1 MKTYKNPL
9 TIIKSESPEPF
20 VPTPSLVYTLSSDGT
35 YYIVGTGFTTIEA
48 IQADTSG
55 GTSGSGLDNTW
66 QGGEI
71 NIPAT
76 HNNLPVKAIAPRAFS
91 GITNTTKL
99 VIEDGEMLTIGH
111 RAFQVDPVYDT
122 NLKEIT
128 LPNTLI
134 YLGGSASRVFWG
146 RSGLEKLYYRCT
158 NLQTVGQPNENI
170 MFNNVASETQDGL
183 SIIVSKNVLHIPARL
198 IYYHSPQLI
207 IKTIE
212 FEDNSLCLSI
222 GEYAFYGFKGI
233 NLTIILGKSLQE
245 IGNGAFATVYNDD
258 RLNTYIYCKSINPPI
273 LGSNALG
280 SITGT
285 TGQTAKIYVPA
296 ESVEAYKT
304 ATNWSAYASII
315 EAIPV

>member
-9 TIIKSESPEPF
+9 TIIKSESPQPF
-20 VPTPSLVYTLSSDGT
+20 VPTPSLVYTLSTDGT
-35 YYIVGTGFTTIEA
+35 YYIVGTGFTTIES

-55 GTSGSGLDNTW
+55 GASGSGLDNTW
-66 QGGEI
+66 QGGEVK
-71 NIPAT
+71 IPAM

-91 GITNTTKL
+91 GITNMVKF
-99 VIEDGEMLTIGH
+99 VIEDGQMTHIGH
-111 RAFQVDPVYDT
+111 RAFQVDPVFDT

-134 YLGGSASRVFWG
+134 YLGGSAARVFWG

-158 NLQTVGQPNENI
+158 NLQIDDLSNENT
-170 MFNNVASETQDGL
+170 MFYKVGSETVDGL
-183 SIIVSKNVLHIPARL
+183 SIIVSKNVLHIPPHFM
-198 IYYHSPQLI
+198 YFHSPQLI

-222 GEYAFYGFKGI
+222 GEYAFCFKST
-233 NLTIILGKSLQE
+233 NLTIILGESLQE
-245 IGNGAFATVYNDD
+245 IKRQAFASMYNTD

-273 LGSNALG
+273 LGNSAFG
-280 SITGT
+280 SIMGT
-285 TGQTAKIYVPA
+285 SGQTAKIYVPA

-304 ATNWSAYASII
+304 ATNWSGYASII
-315 EAIPV
+315 EALPV

>member
-9 TIIKSESPEPF
+9 TIIKSEKPQPF

-55 GTSGSGLDNTW
+55 GASGSGLDNTW

-71 NIPAT
+71 KIPAM
-76 HNNLPVKAIAPRAFS
+76 HNNLPVKGIAPRAFS
-91 GITNTTKL
+91 GITNVVKL

-111 RAFQVDPVYDT
+111 RAFQVDHVYDT

-134 YLGGSASRVFWG
+134 YLGGSAARVFWG

-158 NLQTVGQPNENI
+158 NLQIDDYSNQNT
-170 MFNNVASETQDGL
+170 MFYEVASETVDGL
-183 SIIVSKNVLHIPARL
+183 SIIVSKNVLHIPAHFM
-198 IYYHSPQLI
+198 YFQSPQLV
-207 IKTIE
+207 IKSIE

-222 GEYAFYGFKGI
+222 GEYAFCFKSI
-233 NLTIILGKSLQE
+233 NLTIILGESLQE
-245 IGNGAFATVYNDD
+245 IKTAAFDTMYTDD
-258 RLNTYIYCKSINPPI
+258 RLNTYIYCKSINPPN
-273 LGSNALG
+273 LGNRPFGGIIDTSDK
-280 SITGT
+280 
-285 TGQTAKIYVPA
+285 TAKIYVPA

-315 EAIPV
+315 EAIPE